1 VHPHQT
7 PIKKVYEMHNLGSQ
21 KVRSYPIPILD
32 AKTSP
37 PFASRKRE
45 GGESPPAYKS
55 PHLLL
60 EWQMSMPPRSVVSSS
75 QMLYASFTS
84 SSSSSSSGQRRKGRR
99 RKEGGG
105 EGQVSVRDGGGGDY
119 DYEKE
124 KSDEEIEGELNGLR
138 LFITSRFPK
147 TSEGAA
153 SALVF
158 VYGDS
163 DNIYLLE
170 TYKIVFVPHQLRAL
184 TLRPGFT
191 HKDSILL
198 ENAKPGMQL
207 VFPGT
212 STTENL
218 IRMTSQ
224 RMSSSK
230 VEYGVVAPQPGLFS
244 LVAHLTAA
252 DDDAPGRVRMA
263 TSWIYRIKSEYPKP
277 SRNFEL
283 TLVHGFSVTK
293 SFQYANA
300 SEARVLRFHVD
311 NDRVLTFTSSIVEY
325 DDDASTKEV
334 EVQLKGSLTRK
345 EEKRCNDQKLDSF
358 RKQAYIYVTAADGN
372 AILDCIKFK
381 LNITMK

>member
-1 VHPHQT
+1 
-7 PIKKVYEMHNLGSQ
+7 
-21 KVRSYPIPILD
+21 
-32 AKTSP
+32 
-37 PFASRKRE
+37 
-45 GGESPPAYKS
+45 
-55 PHLLL
+55 
-60 EWQMSMPPRSVVSSS
+60 
-75 QMLYASFTS
+75 
-84 SSSSSSSGQRRKGRR
+84 
-99 RKEGGG
+99 
-105 EGQVSVRDGGGGDY
+105 
-119 DYEKE
+119 
-124 KSDEEIEGELNGLR
+124 
-138 LFITSRFPK
+138 
-147 TSEGAA
+147 
-153 SALVF
+153 
-158 VYGDS
+158 
-163 DNIYLLE
+163 
-170 TYKIVFVPHQLRAL
+170 
-184 TLRPGFT
+184 
-191 HKDSILL
+191 
-198 ENAKPGMQL
+198 MQL